1 MLGLQNEREWKV
13 FCEQV
18 LKQAALADDPRF
30 ARNSQRTAH
39 REELKAIIV
48 EAFSKLSK
56 EQVIHLLE
64 EAKIANAAVNTMHD
78 VWQHKQLQARH
89 RWREVATS
97 AGTIPALLP
106 PGLNNAFEYRMAPVP
121 ALGEHSESILQELG
135 YSAEQIEAWRQ
146 AATI

>member
-1 MLGLQNEREWKV
+1 
-13 FCEQV
+13 
-18 LKQAALADDPRF
+18 
-30 ARNSQRTAH
+30 
-39 REELKAIIV
+39 
-48 EAFSKLSK
+48 
-56 EQVIHLLE
+56 
-64 EAKIANAAVNTMHD
+64 MHD